1 LLETVNMQKMSATAL
16 SGDTPTASAGNE
28 ALHFRILET
37 TGQLLARR
45 GPRKLSYVA
54 VAAAAG
60 ISRPTLYKY
69 FPTKDDLLL
78 AYAAHEKRRFVRGM
92 ATALNGLAGSTR
104 LDRALRFVVEFQRDH
119 PMRGLVATEPTF
131 VLQQLE
137 QDLETMRHPLIPLLK
152 DVAEQ
157 TDSATATDLAELVV
171 RTAASYFLIP
181 GDDAQLLRALR
192 QIVGLRDPSLPEL
205 IDARGAAFGPDQPE
219 AKRGTRTTTGSG
231 RRIP

>member
-1 LLETVNMQKMSATAL
+1 MASPTTARRYFTVLSKSVNVLAMSATAL
-16 SGDTPTASAGNE
+16 SGDTATASAANE
-28 ALHFRILET
+28 SLRARILEA
-37 TGQLLARR
+37 TGDLLARR
-45 GPRKLSYVA
+45 GPRKLSYIA

-78 AYAAHEKRRFVRGM
+78 AYAAHEKRRFITGM
-92 ATALNGLAGSTR
+92 AAVLDGLTGSTR

-137 QDLETMRHPLIPLLK
+137 QDLETMRDPLIPLFE
-152 DVAEQ
+152 DGAARAG
-157 TDSATATDLAELVV
+157 TATATDLAELVV

-181 GDDAQLLRALR
+181 GDDTQLLRALR
-192 QIVGLRDPSLPEL
+192 QIAGLAD
-205 IDARGAAFGPDQPE
+205 E
-219 AKRGTRTTTGSG
+219 A
-231 RRIP
+231 